1 MGGGCVAFLQAKI
14 SSGIELIT
22 EYIRFKEI
30 IREADLVITGEG
42 RIDRQ
47 TLFGKVPVGIAHIAA
62 SQHIPVIAITG
73 QVETDAE
80 TDKQLLQ
87 AGLSAIFPIH
97 PAPVSLEEAM
107 HPNYAFRN
115 IRRTIEQT
123 CRTLL
128 IFVNKKDIN
137 TDHKI

>member
-1 MGGGCVAFLQAKI
+1 MI
-14 SSGIELIT
+14 SSGYRTDYRI
-22 EYIRFKEI
+22 YPFQRNNQ
-30 IREADLVITGEG
+30 GG
-42 RIDRQ
+42 RPCHHRRRKNRQ
-47 TLFGKVPVGIAHIAA
+47 ANPVRKSPGRHRRIAA

-73 QVETDAE
+73 QVETDTE

-107 HPNYAFRN
+107 HPDYAFRN

-128 IFVNKKDIN
+128 IFVNKKVIN